1 MLYAI
6 IAMLVIIL
14 DQWVKYWVA
23 GNISVGVGL
32 KEFIPGII
40 SLVNVHNDGAAF
52 SFLSGS
58 GARIYFIIICGVF
71 TVGVIIALATNLI
84 SGPIGRWSAV
94 MVVAGG
100 LSNCIDR
107 ILYGY
112 VQDMF
117 KVELFDFAVFN
128 VADIFIT
135 VFCFVFILYVLFGGE
150 KKPEYDDE
158 DDQYDEDD
166 EESDAKPLFGR
177 RKKADDGPAKRPV
190 LGARAQHGGEQ
201 RGTPRGEARTGTARA
216 PRKTKY
222 EEEYEQFK
230 AARAARQQAQ
240 GYTEETPAP
249 RPVKQVDPADPFAEW
264 ERANARV
271 EAQKNAYAAA
281 AVGQSVERTPGNQRL
296 AYSGREAAA
305 EQSVQPRRAEP
316 ERQSALVRQ
325 RPAAPAQSAQPKPA
339 APAQRPVA
347 ADAAP
352 APIAPAKP
360 IAESSDDD
368 FSLDDILNEYK

>member
-71 TVGVIIALATNLI
+71 TVGIIIALATNLI

-100 LSNCIDR
+100 LANCIDR

-177 RKKADDGPAKRPV
+177 RKKADDGSAKSPV
-190 LGARAQHGGEQ
+190 LGARAQHGGE
-201 RGTPRGEARTGTARA
+201 RTTSRGEVRTGASRT

-240 GYTEETPAP
+240 GYTEEAPAP
-249 RPVKQVDPADPFAEW
+249 RPARQVDPADPFAEW

-281 AVGQSVERTPGNQRL
+281 AVGQSVERTAENRRA
-296 AYSGREAAA
+296 AYSAVETNA
-305 EQSVQPRRAEP
+305 ERSVQPRRAEP
-316 ERQSALVRQ
+316 VQQTPAPRKPAAPAQSAPQ
-325 RPAAPAQSAQPKPA
+325 RPAAPAQRPAA
-339 APAQRPVA
+339 APADPTPV
-347 ADAAP
+347 
-352 APIAPAKP
+352 APAKP
-360 IAESSDDD
+360 VTESSGEE

>member
-32 KEFIPGII
+32 KEFIPGIL

-128 VADIFIT
+128 VADVFIT
-135 VFCFVFILYVLFGGE
+135 VFCFVFILYVLFGGD
-150 KKPEYDDE
+150 KKPEYDD
-158 DDQYDEDD
+158 DDEQYDEDD
-166 EESDAKPLFGR
+166 EESDRKPLLGR
-177 RKKADDGPAKRPV
+177 RKNADTDSPVKRFAP
-190 LGARAQHGGEQ
+190 
-201 RGTPRGEARTGTARA
+201 EARTQRGGERGTARDSSRVSGSRPA
-216 PRKTKY
+216 RKTKY

-240 GYTEETPAP
+240 GYTADTPAP
-249 RPVKQVDPADPFAEW
+249 TPRPARQVDPSDPFAEW

-281 AVGQSVERTPGNQRL
+281 AVGQNEQRTSGTQRT
-296 AYSGREAAA
+296 AYSGRDTEPA
-305 EQSVQPRRAEP
+305 EQPVQQRRPAEQA
-316 ERQSALVRQ
+316 ERQRSTAAVSAPVA
-325 RPAAPAQSAQPKPA
+325 PAPAQTGAQ
-339 APAQRPVA
+339 
-347 ADAAP
+347 
-352 APIAPAKP
+352 
-360 IAESSDDD
+360 SSGDD

>member
-6 IAMLVIIL
+6 VAVLVIIL

-23 GNISVGVGL
+23 GNLSVGVGV

-94 MVVAGG
+94 LVVAGG

-117 KVELFDFAVFN
+117 KIELFDFAVFN

-150 KKPEYDDE
+150 KKPDYDDE

-166 EESDAKPLFGR
+166 EETDAKPIFGR
-177 RKKADDGPAKRPV
+177 KKDVRADKPAKRPAP
-190 LGARAQHGGEQ
+190 GTKAPHGGE
-201 RGTPRGEARTGTARA
+201 RGH
-216 PRKTKY
+216 
-222 EEEYEQFK
+222 
-230 AARAARQQAQ
+230 ARAARQQAQ
-240 GYTEETPAP
+240 GYTEEAPAP
-249 RPVKQVDPADPFAEW
+249 RPAQRIDPADPFAEW

-271 EAQKNAYAAA
+271 EAQKSAYAAA
-281 AVGQSVERTPGNQRL
+281 AVGQSADRT
-296 AYSGREAAA
+296 AAA
-305 EQSVQPRRAEP
+305 PRPSYSQQRPTQSASVQQRPV
-316 ERQSALVRQ
+316 QSAPAQQQ
-325 RPAAPAQSAQPKPA
+325 RPAAPVSAPA
-339 APAQRPVA
+339 APAKTETR
-347 ADAAP
+347 AP
-352 APIAPAKP
+352 R
-360 IAESSDDD
+360 SGDD

>member
-6 IAMLVIIL
+6 VAVLVIIL

-23 GNISVGVGL
+23 GNLSVGVGV

-84 SGPIGRWSAV
+84 SDPVGRWSAV
-94 MVVAGG
+94 LVVAGG

-117 KVELFDFAVFN
+117 KIELFDFAVFN

-150 KKPEYDDE
+150 KKPDYDDE

-166 EESDAKPLFGR
+166 EETDAKPIFGR
-177 RKKADDGPAKRPV
+177 KKDVRADKPAKRPAP
-190 LGARAQHGGEQ
+190 GTKAPHGGE
-201 RGTPRGEARTGTARA
+201 RGHARGDSRMSGSRPA
-216 PRKTKY
+216 RKTKY

-240 GYTEETPAP
+240 GYPEEAPAP
-249 RPVKQVDPADPFAEW
+249 RPAQRIDPADPFAEW

-271 EAQKNAYAAA
+271 EAQKSAYAAA
-281 AVGQSVERTPGNQRL
+281 AVGQSADRTAAVPRPSYSQQRP
-296 AYSGREAAA
+296 AQSA
-305 EQSVQPRRAEP
+305 SVQQRPV
-316 ERQSALVRQ
+316 QSAPAQQQ
-325 RPAAPAQSAQPKPA
+325 RPAAPVSAPA
-339 APAQRPVA
+339 APAKTGTPAQ
-347 ADAAP
+347 AP
-352 APIAPAKP
+352 RAG
-360 IAESSDDD
+360 DD

>member
-1 MLYAI
+1 MLYFI
-6 IAMLVIIL
+6 VGTLVCIL

-23 GNISVGVGL
+23 GNLSVGVGVR
-32 KEFIPGII
+32 EFIPGII

-94 MVVAGG
+94 FVVAGG
-100 LSNCIDR
+100 VSNCIDR

-135 VFCFVFILYVLFGGE
+135 VFCLVFILYVLFGGE
-150 KKPEYDDE
+150 KDRGYDDD

-166 EESDAKPLFGR
+166 EEEDAKPIFSRRRDDDDERDVNRRSAPAARSPRTDGR
-177 RKKADDGPAKRPV
+177 ADARGDNRRNSSPRP
-190 LGARAQHGGEQ
+190 Q
-201 RGTPRGEARTGTARA
+201 
-216 PRKTKY
+216 RKTRY
-222 EEEYEQFK
+222 EEEYEQYK
-230 AARAARQQAQ
+230 SARAARQQAQ
-240 GYTEETPAP
+240 AQEGYPQEAPARYSAP
-249 RPVKQVDPADPFAEW
+249 KMDPADPFAEW

-271 EAQKNAYAAA
+271 EAQKSAYAAA
-281 AVGQSVERTPGNQRL
+281 AVGQRPAPRPQAPAQPTY
-296 AYSGREAAA
+296 A
-305 EQSVQPRRAEP
+305 QPRQPQQRPAVAP
-316 ERQSALVRQ
+316 QP
-325 RPAAPAQSAQPKPA
+325 RPAAPAYRPSVQTPVYPQPAQQKPA
-339 APAQRPVA
+339 SGSE
-347 ADAAP
+347 D
-352 APIAPAKP
+352 
-360 IAESSDDD
+360 E
-368 FSLDDILNEYK
+368 FSLDDILNEFK

>member
-1 MLYAI
+1 MLYTIVAV
-6 IAMLVIIL
+6 LVIIL

-23 GNISVGVGL
+23 GNLSVGVGI

-84 SGPIGRWSAV
+84 SGPIGRWSSV
-94 MVVAGG
+94 FVVAGG

-117 KVELFDFAVFN
+117 RLDFWPSFAVFN

-150 KKPEYDDE
+150 KDRGYDDD

-166 EESDAKPLFGR
+166 EESDAKPLLSR
-177 RKKADDGPAKRPV
+177 RRADDDERDVNRRSAPA
-190 LGARAQHGGEQ
+190 ARS
-201 RGTPRGEARTGTARA
+201 PRSDGRAEARPDSRKGSSPR
-216 PRKTKY
+216 PQRKTRY
-222 EEEYEQFK
+222 EEEYEQYK

-240 GYTEETPAP
+240 AQQGYPQEAP
-249 RPVKQVDPADPFAEW
+249 VQRPVQKMDPADPFAEW

-271 EAQKNAYAAA
+271 EAQKSAYAAA
-281 AVGQSVERTPGNQRL
+281 AVGQRPAPRT
-296 AYSGREAAA
+296 EAPSQQVYA
-305 EQSVQPRRAEP
+305 QPRQPAQTQP
-316 ERQSALVRQ
+316 
-325 RPAAPAQSAQPKPA
+325 RPAAAQPRPAASAYRPAAQTPVYSQPAQQKP
-339 APAQRPVA
+339 
-347 ADAAP
+347 
-352 APIAPAKP
+352 
-360 IAESSDDD
+360 SSSSEDD
-368 FSLDDILNEYK
+368 FSLDDILNEFK

>member
-1 MLYAI
+1 MLYTIVAV
-6 IAMLVIIL
+6 LVIIL
-14 DQWVKYWVA
+14 DQWVKYWVG

-32 KEFIPGII
+32 REFIPGIV

-84 SGPIGRWSAV
+84 SGPVGRWSAV
-94 MVVAGG
+94 LVVAGG

-150 KKPEYDDE
+150 KERDYDDDE
-158 DDQYDEDD
+158 EQYEEDD
-166 EESDAKPLFGR
+166 EEEDSKPLFR
-177 RKKADDGPAKRPV
+177 RRRNAEIDEAPAEERA
-190 LGARAQHGGEQ
+190 ARAETSRRSASALSSRKNTKPQ
-201 RGTPRGEARTGTARA
+201 R
-216 PRKTKY
+216 KSKY
-222 EEEYEQFK
+222 EEEYEQYK

-240 GYTEETPAP
+240 QDPSETAPARRESVP
-249 RPVKQVDPADPFAEW
+249 AVDPADPFAEW
-264 ERANARV
+264 ERANARA
-271 EAQKNAYAAA
+271 EAQKEAYAAA
-281 AVGQSVERTPGNQRL
+281 AYGVAPSRPKETAAPVPREPAP
-296 AYSGREAAA
+296 AY
-305 EQSVQPRRAEP
+305 
-316 ERQSALVRQ
+316 
-325 RPAAPAQSAQPKPA
+325 RPAQQTPVYSQPVQQKPA
-339 APAQRPVA
+339 A
-347 ADAAP
+347 
-352 APIAPAKP
+352 
-360 IAESSDDD
+360 SDEE
-368 FSLDDILNEYK
+368 FSLDDILNEFK

>member
-6 IAMLVIIL
+6 VAVLVIIL

-23 GNISVGVGL
+23 GNLSVGVGV

-94 MVVAGG
+94 LVVAGG

-117 KVELFDFAVFN
+117 KIELFDFAVFN

-150 KKPEYDDE
+150 KKPDYDDE

-166 EESDAKPLFGR
+166 EETDAKPIFGR
-177 RKKADDGPAKRPV
+177 KKDVRADKPAKRPAP
-190 LGARAQHGGEQ
+190 GTKAPHGGE
-201 RGTPRGEARTGTARA
+201 RGH
-216 PRKTKY
+216 
-222 EEEYEQFK
+222 
-230 AARAARQQAQ
+230 ARAARQQAQ
-240 GYTEETPAP
+240 GYTEEAPAP
-249 RPVKQVDPADPFAEW
+249 RPAQRIDPADPFAEW

-271 EAQKNAYAAA
+271 EAQKSAYAAA
-281 AVGQSVERTPGNQRL
+281 AVGQSADRT
-296 AYSGREAAA
+296 AAA
-305 EQSVQPRRAEP
+305 PRPSYSQQRPTQSASVQQRPT
-316 ERQSALVRQ
+316 QSASVQQRPVQSAPAQQQ
-325 RPAAPAQSAQPKPA
+325 RPAAPVSAPA
-339 APAQRPVA
+339 APAKTETR
-347 ADAAP
+347 AP
-352 APIAPAKP
+352 R
-360 IAESSDDD
+360 SGDD